1 MKIILAADLKDGM
14 VVHGKSGNRDE
25 YAPLNWGLS
34 PSAEPHSYIAVMKPK
49 YLYRDRQTALARQ
62 NDIQDLCLSQPQP

>member
-34 PSAEPHSYIAVMKPK
+34 PSAEPHSYISVMKPK
-49 YLYRDRQTALARQ
+49 YLSV
-62 NDIQDLCLSQPQP
+62 NF